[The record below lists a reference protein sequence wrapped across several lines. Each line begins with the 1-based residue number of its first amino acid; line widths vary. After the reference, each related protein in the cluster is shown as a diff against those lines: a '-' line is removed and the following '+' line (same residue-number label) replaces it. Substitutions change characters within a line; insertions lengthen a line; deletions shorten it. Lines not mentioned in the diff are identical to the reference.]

1 MSLNRLE
8 FTMKVVGLVVM
19 GSLLRVWEVKVLGS
33 NPAME
38 VEYHYGYTQVEDA
51 NSGCLPLPIFL

>member
-8 FTMKVVGLVVM
+8 FTMKVVGLVAM

-33 NPAME
+33 NLTMKS
-38 VEYHYGYTQVEDA
+38 TW
-51 NSGCLPLPIFL
+51 